1 MSASI
6 SGSLVVRD
14 WKTVVDYEPATLRV
28 TGVIPS
34 DHCTVRATLVIT

>member
-1 MSASI
+1 VSASI

-14 WKTVVDYEPATLRV
+14 WKTVVDFDPATLQV

-34 DHCTVRATLVIT
+34 DHCMARATLVIP